1 MPESY
6 QKLDV
11 ASERVA
17 ALKAGSQ
24 KNLSK
29 NSGRPISKMSRTTAA
44 SINQSKKGTQS
55 QLHNT
60 FTNKL
65 GISSK
70 SIGRKTAGSVAGK
83 LTKPNSVANESQQFK
98 TAGDILNYPYS
109 FDQGSK
115 DEETIALDNKLAKQ
129 QYEEQYRIAE
139 IQNQ

>member
-11 ASERVA
+11 ASERVS

-83 LTKPNSVANESQQFK
+83 LTKPNSVANKS
-98 TAGDILNYPYS
+98 
-109 FDQGSK
+109 
-115 DEETIALDNKLAKQ
+115 
-129 QYEEQYRIAE
+129 
-139 IQNQ
+139 